1 MFSKLPRMSA
11 TLAGAILLL
20 LVIACIAPQQLPV
33 TLYKLSL
40 ITIAAVIGYW
50 IDREMFP
57 YARPDSFIDSSPG
70 GSAEPALD
78 ETDHA
83 LLLIDPGAQNLARLF
98 AAAQL
103 RRALVVLACII
114 AAALG
119 A

>member
-1 MFSKLPRMSA
+1 MFSNLPRMSA

-20 LVIACIAPQQLPV
+20 LVIACIAQQQLPV

-40 ITIAAVIGYW
+40 ITVAAVIGYW

-57 YARPDSFIDSSPG
+57 YARPDSFIDSGPDG
-70 GSAEPALD
+70 VIEPTLD

-83 LLLIDPGAQNLARLF
+83 LLLIDPSAQNLALLF

-103 RRALVVLACII
+103 RRALLVLACVV